1 MALSFTLEGFMA
13 GLCETATHLGQL
25 LLAKNESQHLPR
37 ERQVFSK
44 HFSNSK
50 LRLA

>member
-25 LLAKNESQHLPR
+25 FLAKNESNTYLEKGKFLVNTFQIQNLG
-37 ERQVFSK
+37 
-44 HFSNSK
+44 
-50 LRLA
+50 